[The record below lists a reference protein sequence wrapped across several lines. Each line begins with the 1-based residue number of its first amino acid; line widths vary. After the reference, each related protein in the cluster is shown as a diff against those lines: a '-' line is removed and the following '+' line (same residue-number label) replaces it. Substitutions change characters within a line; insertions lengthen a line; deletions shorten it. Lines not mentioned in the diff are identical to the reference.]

1 MNVEELWGKAVSLR
15 PDQNPMT
22 MEFLGMIVR
31 NGVRYRYYRD
41 EGGEILYD
49 SEPEEGKPEWML
61 RADRASRKRY
71 GCLLYTSSLCIFPAL
86 EVWTLAVAGVGEG
99 STTDRTFQQSG

>member
-1 MNVEELWGKAVSLR
+1 MRYKVLCGYIRQRWDCGDTVEIEEKHTGKYGAAGQIREKKRKAWSLR

-41 EGGEILYD
+41 TAMINQL
-49 SEPEEGKPEWML
+49 
-61 RADRASRKRY
+61 
-71 GCLLYTSSLCIFPAL
+71 
-86 EVWTLAVAGVGEG
+86 
-99 STTDRTFQQSG
+99 

>member
-1 MNVEELWGKAVSLR
+1 
-15 PDQNPMT
+15 MT

-49 SEPEEGKPEWML
+49 SEPEEGKPELML
-61 RADRASRKRY
+61 RADRAARKRHGIY
-71 GCLLYTSSLCIFPAL
+71 S
-86 EVWTLAVAGVGEG
+86 
-99 STTDRTFQQSG
+99 Q